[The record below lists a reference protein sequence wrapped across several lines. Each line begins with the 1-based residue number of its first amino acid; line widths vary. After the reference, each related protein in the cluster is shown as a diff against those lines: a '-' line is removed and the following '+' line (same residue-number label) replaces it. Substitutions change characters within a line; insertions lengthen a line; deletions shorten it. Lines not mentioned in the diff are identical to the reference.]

1 MSSDETIPLS
11 NQGCC
16 PTGVPKAAE
25 WDLLLSTYS
34 LIIVINIASVKRK
47 IIKPKY
53 PVACSRSVGA
63 AGERDLLWSNYAFVC
78 GGSAGELC
86 LSCAA
91 PIAPALG
98 LSRVPDVTRQAG
110 FEPGSGP
117 NRPKPK
123 GHPYPDKPLQTQLHR
138 SNGL

>member
-91 PIAPALG
+91 PIVIETSVMNKTCDPVSIRVYG
-98 LSRVPDVTRQAG
+98 FDPERVP
-110 FEPGSGP
+110 
-117 NRPKPK
+117 
-123 GHPYPDKPLQTQLHR
+123 
-138 SNGL
+138 GLVFVV